1 MSAYNSLIATY
12 ANHKL
17 AKATVKKL
25 QDAGFD
31 TSKLSIV
38 ARGEDKSL
46 AGAEVV
52 SSLSD
57 LGSEQFSCIPRE
69 NIPDYENELKVDRM
83 LLVTHGTPD
92 EIAQARHIIDSTH
105 PEGWDG
111 NVGCAVFY
119 GCMD

>member
-17 AKATVKKL
+17 AKATVLKL

-31 TSKLSIV
+31 RSKLSIV
-38 ARGEDKSL
+38 ARDEDKLL

-52 SSLSD
+52 TSLNE

-69 NIPDYENELKVDRM
+69 NIPDYEDELKADRM
-83 LLVTHGTPD
+83 LLVAHGTPD
-92 EIAQARHIIDSTH
+92 EITQARRIIDSTH
-105 PEGWDG
+105 PEGWNG